1 MGRQTLLEIWN
12 YWSSWGVTDGAAS
25 VVKQNCE
32 GISAYQPRL
41 KKQNWVQYWESPCCF
56 CTYRLY
62 RHLRGCLIMICIWIG
77 LAGHLSTYDNVAH
90 FYDIESCQFWA
101 LSRTCLIYKHIGMGT
116 GNDTVAKVGRRLW
129 RNITVEPVVVLFTV
143 ILALSGI
150 PGEELYLMKAC
161 KEGPTVSK
169 L

>member
-1 MGRQTLLEIWN
+1 
-12 YWSSWGVTDGAAS
+12 
-25 VVKQNCE
+25 
-32 GISAYQPRL
+32 
-41 KKQNWVQYWESPCCF
+41 
-56 CTYRLY
+56 
-62 RHLRGCLIMICIWIG
+62 
-77 LAGHLSTYDNVAH
+77 
-90 FYDIESCQFWA
+90 
-101 LSRTCLIYKHIGMGT
+101 MGT

>member
-1 MGRQTLLEIWN
+1 M
-12 YWSSWGVTDGAAS
+12 
-25 VVKQNCE
+25 
-32 GISAYQPRL
+32 
-41 KKQNWVQYWESPCCF
+41 
-56 CTYRLY
+56 
-62 RHLRGCLIMICIWIG
+62 
-77 LAGHLSTYDNVAH
+77 
-90 FYDIESCQFWA
+90 
-101 LSRTCLIYKHIGMGT
+101 
-116 GNDTVAKVGRRLW
+116 AKVGRRLW